1 MGGDTGA
8 ATARRR
14 VGEIGWRLALGV
26 WRIWVFGVFGD
37 FGNLENLEC
46 LENLES
52 CGVWRIWAGM
62 NRMGV

>member
-1 MGGDTGA
+1 MAAA

-14 VGEIGWRLALGV
+14 FGENWWGLALGV
-26 WRIWVFGVFGD
+26 RRIWVFRVFVE
-37 FGNLENLEC
+37 FGFLENLEC

-52 CGVWRIWAGM
+52 FGFWRIWADM